1 MAHCNKSSMDYVGL
15 GCCALAVALY
25 LNTLDAGFV
34 YDDRRAILGNPDVL
48 SSTPWRHMLD
58 NDFWGT
64 PLMDSGSHGSF
75 RPLCVL
81 SFRMNHLLSGF
92 RPFGYH
98 LTNVLLHAVATGLVL
113 KLARHLLSPGW
124 GATVAGVLFAA
135 HPIHTEAVASIV
147 GRADIAACIFY
158 LICFLAYIQHVE
170 WRERGDYRHWAAL
183 FGCFAAASLA
193 ILCKETA
200 ITALVL
206 CAFYDILNAVAG
218 NRDKNRMRSLVIL
231 SVVLA
236 SIVHLRLRLPTPMT
250 QFSAADNPTAKV
262 NSIWTRFLTFS
273 YLPFFNFRL
282 LLLPTTLSFD
292 WGMEAIP
299 RITNFLDPR
308 AILAC
313 GFYTTLCHTL
323 WRCTKTVACAA
334 STPTAAATHRR
345 KARTPRKKPAA
356 AAGTPKTDC
365 LCVVCK
371 QTLTVRHSS
380 SCRAINNNNI
390 PVVPCACEPSSPAAP
405 FAPPRPSFAIL
416 MAIALLV
423 LPFLPAT
430 NLFFYVGFVVAE
442 RILYLPSVG
451 ACLLAGLAA
460 GHVLDAPV
468 HAAVATTVPR
478 KRSAAS
484 RLRGQQRQR
493 MTVTVFLCVVLSVFC
508 FRTVIRN
515 KDWHDEESLY
525 RSAIDVI
532 PPKALGNLGSVLS
545 AQGRYAEAKAALQE
559 ALKHR
564 PNMADVHYNL
574 GVLLQNQQDFES
586 AVESYQRAIHFRPS
600 LAVAYLNLGTTL
612 IALGRCQEAASVLR
626 EGSRL
631 DGTGLRDRTAHENAR
646 IASLLQ
652 LGGLYADQGKLQRAL
667 AVYREA
673 LHTLPDSYPPQS
685 IYHRLGDT
693 LARLHQWTE
702 AERFHRAALEAQP
715 DHVAA
720 HLSYGSMLARN
731 TSRASEAEQWF
742 KRALKLAPTDSSVY
756 HHYAEFLNSM
766 SRHEEACEM
775 RIRAAELSPN
785 DYSLVVTAATALR
798 LLDRKAEAEKW
809 YRQAVALRPDDARSH
824 TNLGAILHLMG
835 RTQQATASYREALRL
850 QPGDPTTLGNLA
862 KLGVV
867 EVA

>member
-1 MAHCNKSSMDYVGL
+1 MAHCNKSSMDYIGL
-15 GCCALAVALY
+15 GCCTLAVALY
-25 LNTLDAGFV
+25 INTLDAGFV
-34 YDDRRAILGNPDVL
+34 YDDRRAVLGNPDVL
-48 SSTPWRHMLD
+48 TSTPWRQMLD

-64 PLMDSGSHGSF
+64 PLTDSGSHGSF

-81 SFRMNHLLSGF
+81 SFRLNHLLSGF
-92 RPFGYH
+92 RPFGFH

-113 KLARHLLSPGW
+113 KLARQLMTSGW
-124 GATVAGVLFAA
+124 GAAVAGVLFAA
-135 HPIHTEAVASIV
+135 HPIHTEAVASVV
-147 GRADIAACIFY
+147 GRADVVACIFY
-158 LICFLAYIQHVE
+158 LVSLLAYMQHME
-170 WRERGDYRHWAAL
+170 WRERDDQRSWLAL
-183 FGCFAAASLA
+183 LASFAAASLA
-193 ILCKETA
+193 ILSKETA

-206 CAFYDILNAVAG
+206 CALYDILKAVSG
-218 NRDKNRMRSLVIL
+218 FHDKNRMRSLVFL
-231 SVVLA
+231 TVVLA
-236 SIVHLRLRLPTPMT
+236 SIVHLRLRLPTPTT
-250 QFSAADNPTAKV
+250 QFALADNPTAKV
-262 NSIWTRFLTFS
+262 ASVWTRFLTFS
-273 YLPFFNFRL
+273 YLPVFNFRL

-299 RITNFLDPR
+299 RITSILDPR
-308 AILAC
+308 VILTG
-313 GFYTTLCHTL
+313 GFYATLSHTI
-323 WRCTKTVACAA
+323 WRCARSVLAQANSPVAV
-334 STPTAAATHRR
+334 TTHRR
-345 KARTPRKKPAA
+345 KARTPRKKLAPLAA
-356 AAGTPKTDC
+356 TKTDC
-365 LCVVCK
+365 VCAVCK
-371 QTLTVRHSS
+371 QALNVRHSS

-390 PVVPCACEPSSPAAP
+390 PVVPCACPTPADTSRV
-405 FAPPRPSFAIL
+405 APPRPSLAVL
-416 MAIALLV
+416 MAVALLV

-460 GHVLDAPV
+460 GHILDA
-468 HAAVATTVPR
+468 AAPSSAPTTVPR

-484 RLRGQQRQR
+484 RIREQQRQR
-493 MTVTVFLCVVLSVFC
+493 ITVTVFILVVLSVFC

-515 KDWHDEESLY
+515 FDWRNEESLY

-574 GVLLQNQQDFES
+574 GVLLQNQQDYEG

-612 IALGRCQEAASVLR
+612 IAVGRCQEAAAVLR

-631 DGTGLRDRTAHENAR
+631 DGRGLRDRTEHENAR

-652 LGGLYADQGKLQRAL
+652 LGRLYADQGKLQRAL

-673 LHTLPDSYPPQS
+673 LHTLPDSFPPQS

-693 LARLHQWTE
+693 LGQLQQWTE

-766 SRHEEACEM
+766 SRHEEACDM
-775 RIRAAELSPN
+775 RIQAAELSPN
-785 DYSLVVTAATALR
+785 DYTLVVTAATALR
-798 LLDRKAEAEKW
+798 LLDRKIEAEKW
-809 YRQAVALRPDDARSH
+809 YRQAVALRPEDARSH
-824 TNLGAILHLMG
+824 TNLGAILHLLG
-835 RTQQATASYREALRL
+835 RSQQAAASYRAALRL